1 MYIVSKYVE
10 VAKEKSNVYIEQV
23 NKNIC
28 STTCMHAYICLC
40 YVLFTFMYTVKFVF
54 IFYLLY
60 ALISHI
66 IVYHCFYSNHKI
78 KLMKICCKY
87 QMKQIYLFS
96 AFMLTKHLN
105 SKFNN
110 G

>member
-10 VAKEKSNVYIEQV
+10 VATEKSKVYIEQV
-23 NKNIC
+23 NKIIC
-28 STTCMHAYICLC
+28 SITCMHAYIYLC
-40 YVLFTFMYTVKFVF
+40 YVLFAFMYTVKFVF